1 MDFVDFSL
9 FRFGHIQFPV
19 HPGSLHLSSRLLNIV
34 VSSNLFYSY
43 AGKHLANLTPFIW
56 NP

>member
-9 FRFGHIQFPV
+9 FHFGHIQFPV

-56 NP
+56 IA